1 MRQREVNVALYDTR
15 HKMAA
20 AFFAGKNVTAKIWF
34 FGKFLNEFFRR
45 VDQNRGDSH
54 SGNQR
59 HESGEQRA
67 QME

>member
-1 MRQREVNVALYDTR
+1 MAVA
-15 HKMAA
+15 
-20 AFFAGKNVTAKIWF
+20 AKIWF

-59 HESGEQRA
+59 HEYGEQRA

>member
-15 HKMAA
+15 HTMAA
-20 AFFAGKNVTAKIWF
+20 AAKIWF

-45 VDQNRGDSH
+45 VDQNRGDSY

-59 HESGEQRA
+59 HEYGEQRA